1 VVLFIDGNII
11 VPIVAKK
18 SADLAPALVLAMQLI
33 MGALFGLL
41 GLVLA
46 DPMLAMLKVSLER
59 LAARSGRQDAA
70 EAAQD

>member
-1 VVLFIDGNII
+1 
-11 VPIVAKK
+11 
-18 SADLAPALVLAMQLI
+18 MERI